1 LDARDKPATLK
12 MMSDL
17 LGELIR
23 AEVNRWP
30 MKDVYMLFLLSI
42 NPDFDEDLL
51 QDVLEVIL
59 HQ

>member
-30 MKDVYMLFLLSI
+30 MKDVYMLFLLSV

-51 QDVLEVIL
+51 QDVLEIIL